1 MAAAQ
6 TSDLPGSEFA
16 APGGPS
22 SVVRS
27 AALRKYPEFVAQLGG
42 DASALLTR
50 FQIDPAALANRHA
63 VIPYRAFVQLL
74 ERTAAELAC
83 PDFGMRLAAVQ
94 EGTKVL
100 GPLEVAM
107 RNSTTVGAAFRYCAE
122 HVRAYSTATRVSLE
136 AGEDGVFLRSA
147 ILIPKLPP
155 HAQTLEHGLMLTQHA
170 ARQLSGGQVQAREIW
185 FTHQPVS
192 PMGTYRANFGAVV
205 KFGQA
210 ANGAWFD
217 PRDLDVEVPDAD
229 PQLYELA
236 THFIDQ
242 RFPSTEPGL
251 SPRVR
256 AVVERLLPA
265 GACTYGGVAAE
276 LGMHPRTLQ
285 RRLQAEGES
294 FEAIKDGVRRDV
306 ALRYL
311 RQPEVPLIRVAEMLG
326 YSETSVLSRSCYRWF
341 AASPRQVRAGLDPV
355 PPDVRQGR
363 REKQG
368 RRL

>member
-1 MAAAQ
+1 MPAEQIPGAASPQ
-6 TSDLPGSEFA
+6 LA

-42 DASALLTR
+42 DASALLAR
-50 FQIDPAALANRHA
+50 FQIDPAALSNRHA
-63 VIPYRAFVQLL
+63 VIPYRSFVQLL

-107 RNSTTVGAAFRYCAE
+107 RNSATVGAAFRYCAE

-136 AGEDGVFLRSA
+136 GRADGVFLRSE

-170 ARQLSGGQVQAREIW
+170 ARQLSGGRMQAREIW
-185 FTHQPVS
+185 FTHEPVS

-205 KFGQA
+205 KFGQP

-217 PRDLDVEVPDAD
+217 PRDLELEVPDAD

-236 THFIDQ
+236 IHFIDQ
-242 RFPSTEPGL
+242 RFPSSEPGL

-256 AVVERLLPA
+256 AVVERLLLA
-265 GACTYGGVAAE
+265 VGGCAYGAVASE

-285 RRLQAEGES
+285 RRLRAEGES
-294 FEAIKDGVRRDV
+294 FETIKDGVRRDV

-311 RQPEVPLIRVAEMLG
+311 RQHDIPLIRVAEMLG

-341 AASPRQVRAGLDPV
+341 GASPRQVRAGLSGEAGV
-355 PPDVRQGR
+355 
-363 REKQG
+363 
-368 RRL
+368 

>member
-1 MAAAQ
+1 MRDRAASAAFAAG
-6 TSDLPGSEFA
+6 DLS

-22 SVVRS
+22 AVVRG
-27 AALRKYPEFVAQLGG
+27 AALRKYIEFVAQLGG
-42 DASALLTR
+42 DGQALLAR
-50 FQIDPAALANRHA
+50 FQIDPAVLANRHA

-74 ERTAAELAC
+74 ERTAVELAC

-107 RNSTTVGAAFRYCAE
+107 RNSATVGAAFRYCAE
-122 HVRAYSTATRVSLE
+122 HVRAYSTATRVALE
-136 AGEDGVFLRSA
+136 ERPGEGAVFLRCD
-147 ILIPKLPP
+147 ILVPKLPP
-155 HAQTLEHGLMLTQHA
+155 HPQVLEHGLLLTQHA

-185 FTHQPVS
+185 FAHEPIS

-210 ANGAWFD
+210 QNGAWFD
-217 PRDLDVEVPDAD
+217 ARDLDVAVADAD

-236 THFIDQ
+236 THFIAQ
-242 RFPSTEPGL
+242 RFPSSEPGL
-251 SPRVR
+251 SMRVR
-256 AVVERLLPA
+256 AIVERLLLA
-265 GACTYGGVAAE
+265 GACTYGAVAAE

-285 RRLQAEGES
+285 RRLRAEAES
-294 FEAIKDGVRRDV
+294 FESIKDGVRRDI

-311 RQPEVPLIRVAEMLG
+311 RQPDIPLIRVAEMLG

-341 AASPRQVRAGLDPV
+341 AASPRQLRAGADAA
-355 PPDVRQGR
+355 
-363 REKQG
+363 E
-368 RRL
+368 